1 MSPTFIVFYD
11 DPNHYIKNLPLLIT
25 NDQMDNRRLI
35 IIAAIIII
43 LISVVTI
50 YLALPTRLSLF
61 PILMKIAHA
70 TITTL
75 AHLHKAVSVNSLHK
89 TAL

>member
-1 MSPTFIVFYD
+1 VFYD

-25 NDQMDNRRLI
+25 NDRMDNRRLL

-50 YLALPTRLSLF
+50 YLAPSDTIIPIPNPNENSTRNDNNDINNSTPPQGGLSQQS
-61 PILMKIAHA
+61 P
-70 TITTL
+70 
-75 AHLHKAVSVNSLHK
+75 
-89 TAL
+89 